1 MFGMCMEKINLRAKL
16 VSNDNNIDIDISGV
30 KTKNKIIYKEGN
42 INVTILIFDNKIE
55 MYRTSDKYKINL
67 VFDTL
72 NDTIST
78 YNVFDISRIIYL
90 KTNTKKLS
98 ISDNEIIIE
107 YNLEGNDFYYCLNIG
122 GKI

>member
-1 MFGMCMEKINLRAKL
+1 MEKINLRAKL
-16 VSNDNNIDIDISGV
+16 VSNDNNIVIDISGV

-55 MYRTSDKYKINL
+55 MYRTSDKYKFNL